1 MLSCIRL
8 KGYEGRQIFCC
19 AGENNFNGKAV
30 IYLTIH
36 SSPLN
41 NYHMGFVKEFKD
53 FAVKGNMLDLAI
65 GVIIGGA
72 FNNIVKSLTDDIIT
86 PLLLT
91 PALNAL
97 NLSDLQELTMF
108 GAVKYG
114 MFISAVINFI
124 IVAFVL
130 FMLVRTINRM
140 RKKEAEAPAAPPAP
154 TASEKLLME
163 IRDELRKK

>member
-1 MLSCIRL
+1 
-8 KGYEGRQIFCC
+8 
-19 AGENNFNGKAV
+19 
-30 IYLTIH
+30 
-36 SSPLN
+36 
-41 NYHMGFVKEFKD
+41 MGFVKEFKD
-53 FAVKGNMLDLAI
+53 FAVRGNMLDLAI

-97 NLSDLQELTMF
+97 NLSDLQDLTMF

>member
-1 MLSCIRL
+1 
-8 KGYEGRQIFCC
+8 
-19 AGENNFNGKAV
+19 
-30 IYLTIH
+30 
-36 SSPLN
+36 
-41 NYHMGFVKEFKD
+41 
-53 FAVKGNMLDLAI
+53 MLDLAI

-91 PALNAL
+91 PALSAL

-140 RKKEAEAPAAPPAP
+140 RKKEAEVPAAPPAP
-154 TASEKLLME
+154 TESEKLLME

>member
-1 MLSCIRL
+1 
-8 KGYEGRQIFCC
+8 
-19 AGENNFNGKAV
+19 
-30 IYLTIH
+30 
-36 SSPLN
+36 
-41 NYHMGFVKEFKD
+41 MGFVKEFKD

-140 RKKEAEAPAAPPAP
+140 RKKEAEVPAAPPAP
-154 TASEKLLME
+154 TESEKLLME